1 MTSVAA
7 LGYIVLV
14 LLGGATLP
22 IQAGVN
28 ATRRLAGQSAPR
40 LVRLLRRR
48 RRRLA
53 ARRARGRTR
62 NSDRGRPGPWWA
74 WTGGVLG
81 AFYVVGAVV
90 SAPRLGAAAFIAV
103 LFAGQTVA
111 SLLADQFGWV
121 DYEQRDITPGRIVGV
136 ALLSVGVQ
144 LVRVL

>member
-1 MTSVAA
+1 MSA

-28 ATRRLAGQSAPR
+28 ARLADWLGSPLRASFVSFAVGALALLLAV
-40 LVRLLRRR
+40 LV
-48 RRRLA
+48 A
-53 ARRARGRTR
+53 ARGVQTGEG
-62 NSDRGRPGPWWA
+62 NVPWWA

-90 SAPRLGAAAFIAV
+90 SAPRLGAAAFVAV
-103 LFAGQTVA
+103 LLTGQTVA

-121 DYEQRDITPGRIVGV
+121 GYEQRDITPGRIAGVVLLAAGV
-136 ALLSVGVQ
+136 AL
-144 LVRVL
+144 VRVF